1 MFSRIKIGCRNS
13 HRNMLDF
20 FMAHQT
26 KSFVYDLKKNR
37 KYDEYVEKLKNDDFT
52 CEDFIP
58 VERFDFVAYNCPVDS
73 SNEKFKNEFVRACK
87 KIDYV
92 ITRSLQTSYNVHLT
106 EVELFSNTKT
116 LLLAMVFSFVLEY
129 LLQMNQ
135 EIDITLSKKSTDYL
149 LDTLFDRIV
158 SRFFTEKTYSQS
170 GKRSYM
176 KNLLYKVMSK
186 QELEFETVNSWNKI
200 QNICECVIEDDTL
213 IVIFE
218 MPRTVV

>member
-26 KSFVYDLKKNR
+26 KTFVYDLQKSG
-37 KYDEYVEKLKNDDFT
+37 KYDEYVNGLKNSEFS

-58 VERFDFVAYNCPVDS
+58 VDKLDFVAYICPVDS
-73 SNEKFKNEFVRACK
+73 KSILRDESVRARK

-92 ITRSLQTSYNVHLT
+92 IDRLLQISFNVHLT
-106 EVELFSNTKT
+106 EVELFDGNTKS
-116 LLLAMVFSFVLEY
+116 LLLAMTFSFVLEY

-135 EIDITLSKKSTDYL
+135 DIDLVLSKSSVDYL
-149 LDTLFDRIV
+149 LSSLYDRVI
-158 SRFFTEKTYSQS
+158 SRFFISKEYGNK
-170 GKRSYM
+170 KLSYM
-176 KNLLYKVMSK
+176 KSLLYKSISNNKLV
-186 QELEFETVNSWNKI
+186 FETVNSWNKI

-213 IVIFE
+213 IVMFE

>member
-26 KSFVYDLKKNR
+26 KTFVYDLQKSG
-37 KYDEYVEKLKNDDFT
+37 KYDEYVNGLKNSEFS

-58 VERFDFVAYNCPVDS
+58 VDKLDFVAYICPVDS
-73 SNEKFKNEFVRACK
+73 KSILRDESVRARK

-92 ITRSLQTSYNVHLT
+92 IDRLLQISFNVHLT
-106 EVELFSNTKT
+106 EVELFDGNTKS
-116 LLLAMVFSFVLEY
+116 LLLAMTFSFVLEY

-135 EIDITLSKKSTDYL
+135 DIDLVLSKSSVDYL
-149 LDTLFDRIV
+149 LSSLYDRVI
-158 SRFFTEKTYSQS
+158 SRFFISKEYGNK
-170 GKRSYM
+170 KLSYM
-176 KNLLYKVMSK
+176 KSLLYKSISNDKLV
-186 QELEFETVNSWNKI
+186 FETVNSWNKI

-213 IVIFE
+213 TVMFE